1 MRNPPEIEAVPLS
14 RRTIMLITASALAA
28 AIVILL
34 VAVLPA
40 EFDRD
45 PTGLGKATGIA
56 ALWAP
61 EETIVAATQAGQ
73 TAQRSYSTPF
83 RSDVLDIDLGDSD
96 RQDGREAVEY
106 KVRMAKGSTFLYAW
120 EVADIADPDEFYTEF
135 HGHTVVAG
143 KSMTVANYRKA
154 TGASDNGVLTA
165 LFDGVHGWYFQN
177 QSAGPVKIRLRIS
190 GYYTLIPDGL
200 PGNEAGLHASPTR

>member
-1 MRNPPEIEAVPLS
+1 MTNLTEIEAPPLA
-14 RRTIMLITASALAA
+14 RRTILNVTALALAA
-28 AIVILL
+28 AVAILL

-40 EFDRD
+40 EFHRD

-61 EETIVAATQAGQ
+61 EETVVTATQSGQ
-73 TAQRSYSTPF
+73 PAQRSYSTPF
-83 RSDVLDIDLGDSD
+83 RSDTLDIDLGDSD

-106 KVRMAKGSTFLYAW
+106 KVRVTKGSTFLYTW
-120 EVADIADPDEFYTEF
+120 QVVRIADPQEFYTEF

-143 KSMTVANYRKA
+143 RSMTVANYRKA

-165 LFDGVHGWYFQN
+165 PFDGVHGWYFQN
-177 QSAGPVKIRLRIS
+177 QSAGPVKVRLRLS
-190 GYYTLIPDGL
+190 GFYTLIPDGL
-200 PGNEAGLHASPTR
+200 PGNEAGLHASPVR

>member
-1 MRNPPEIEAVPLS
+1 MTNLTDIEAAPLS
-14 RRTIMLITASALAA
+14 RRALVFVTATALAA
-28 AIVILL
+28 AIAISL

-40 EFDRD
+40 EFNRD

-61 EETIVAATQAGQ
+61 EETVVGSTQSGQ
-73 TAQRSYSTPF
+73 PAQRSFSTPF
-83 RSDVLDIDLGDSD
+83 RRDELDIELGDSD
-96 RQDGREAVEY
+96 RQDGREAVEF
-106 KVRMAKGSTFLYAW
+106 KVRMTKGSALLYTW
-120 EVADIADPDEFYTEF
+120 QVVRIADPEEFYTEF

-165 LFDGVHGWYFQN
+165 PFDGVHGWYFQN
-177 QSAGPVKIRLRIS
+177 QSARPVKVRLRLS
-190 GYYTLIPDGL
+190 GFYTLIPDGL
-200 PGNEAGLHASPTR
+200 PGNEAGLHAAPLR